1 MVLLHLLAGKGE
13 YELIPV
19 YVDHGWRDTSAD
31 WAAVQKVAKNLGV
44 EPVRIELKLKSK
56 SEEEARIERYNTLR
70 DQVRKFGADGI
81 ITGHH
86 YDDIIETVIINVL
99 RGTGRQGL
107 TPFSDS
113 SIIRPLLHTTRS
125 EIEQY
130 AKGHDVDWVDD
141 PTNEDTNYLRNRVR
155 KLIIPK
161 LGKKSLAN
169 IEKQIEEAQQLNSDI
184 ERWLDQLLKS
194 GKQAQQSISLP
205 LKEIKKQ
212 TPELIQEIVV
222 YSARKIEPGAEI
234 NRRAVE
240 QLAIDL
246 KNDRIK
252 KPRALSRQLSVSAS
266 HGTFTIAF
274 KAR

>member
-1 MVLLHLLAGKGE
+1 MVLLHLLASRGE

-31 WAAVQKVAKNLGV
+31 WAVVEKAAKNLGI
-44 EPVRIELKLKSK
+44 EPVRVELNLKSS
-56 SEEEARIERYNTLR
+56 SEEEARIQRYKALR
-70 DQVRKFGADGI
+70 EQEGQFEAAGI

-86 YDDIIETVIINVL
+86 HDDIIETVIMNVI
-99 RGTGRQGL
+99 RGTGRHGL

-113 SIIRPLLHTTRS
+113 SIIRPLIQVKRS
-125 EIEQY
+125 EIEKY
-130 AKGHDVDWVDD
+130 AKAHKVQWVDD

-155 KLIIPK
+155 KIIIPK
-161 LGKKSLAN
+161 MSEQSFAN
-169 IEKQIEEAQQLNSDI
+169 IEKQIKEAEKLNSEIDQWLAHFI
-184 ERWLDQLLKS
+184 ES
-194 GKQAQQSISLP
+194 GKHDKESISLP

-212 TPELIQEIVV
+212 TPEIIQEIVV
-222 YSARKIEPGAEI
+222 YTSRKLNPAAEF
-234 NRRAVE
+234 NRRAVK

-252 KPRALSRQLSVSAS
+252 MPRALSRQLFVSVS

-274 KAR
+274 KAH

>member
-1 MVLLHLLAGKGE
+1 MVLLHLLAARKD

-31 WAAVQKVAKNLGV
+31 WAVVQKAAQKLEV
-44 EPVRIELKLKSK
+44 EPIHIELKLNSQ
-56 SEEEARIERYNTLR
+56 SEEEARIERYKALR
-70 DQVRKFGADGI
+70 EQEGQYEAAGI

-86 YDDIIETVIINVL
+86 YDDIIETVIMNVI
-99 RGTGRQGL
+99 RGTGRHGL

-113 SIIRPLLHTTRS
+113 SIIRPLIQVKRS

-130 AKGHDVDWVDD
+130 AKENGVDWVDD

-155 KLIIPK
+155 KIIIPK
-161 LGKKSLAN
+161 LSKQTSEN
-169 IEKQIEEAQQLNSDI
+169 IEKQIQEAEKLNSEIDQWLAHFI
-184 ERWLDQLLKS
+184 ES
-194 GKQAQQSISLP
+194 GKHDKESISLP

-212 TPELIQEIVV
+212 TPEVIQEIVV
-222 YSARKIEPGAEI
+222 YTSRKLNPAAEF
-234 NRRAVE
+234 NRRPVE

-252 KPRALSRQLSVSAS
+252 MPRALSRQLFVSVS

-274 KAR
+274 KAH